1 MEHEFAKHDG
11 GLILISMINRKKI
24 HCEAEHYGGNAKNKT
39 QLYWS

>member
-1 MEHEFAKHDG
+1 MNLQNMMEDSNKHDKK
-11 GLILISMINRKKI
+11 KKI